1 MGRRVRWSGGRWAQ
15 GQVGRRVRWAGVRW
29 VGGQVGRGQVG
40 RGQVGTRS
48 HFDSSGLV
56 LQPGTIARAS

>member
-1 MGRRVRWSGGRWAQ
+1 MVR
-15 GQVGRRVRWAGVRW
+15 GQVGTGS
-29 VGGQVGRGQVG
+29 GGQEGQVG